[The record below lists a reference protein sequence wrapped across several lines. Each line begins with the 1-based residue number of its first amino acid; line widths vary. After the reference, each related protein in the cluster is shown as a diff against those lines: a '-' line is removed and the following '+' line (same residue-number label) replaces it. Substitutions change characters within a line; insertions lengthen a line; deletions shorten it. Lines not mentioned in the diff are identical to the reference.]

1 MKVSDRPFLDDVTSK
16 EYVHAIVR
24 VQVMVYVNDV
34 DMSRVLVSIQGADST
49 KDSVTVS
56 DSSRVSPY
64 NVLESVK
71 YVSVRVSVTSKDSS
85 CVGTSETVFTALAEE
100 E

>member
-1 MKVSDRPFLDDVTSK
+1 MLVSVSDDVTSN

-34 DMSRVLVSIQGADST
+34 DMSRVFVSIQGSDST

-56 DSSRVSPY
+56 DSS
-64 NVLESVK
+64 SVK
-71 YVSVRVSVTSKDSS
+71 DSNI
-85 CVGTSETVFTALAEE
+85 CVMSEVKVWV
-100 E
+100 